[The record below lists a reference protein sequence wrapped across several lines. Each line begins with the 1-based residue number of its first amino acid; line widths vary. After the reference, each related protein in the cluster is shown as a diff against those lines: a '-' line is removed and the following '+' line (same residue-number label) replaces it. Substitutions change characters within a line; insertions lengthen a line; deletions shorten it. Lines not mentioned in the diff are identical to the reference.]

1 MTAPSDSSGR
11 SDWSDRSD
19 SSDRSDPDAESA
31 RYDPSRPSV
40 ETREVNREERPDRST
55 AAEPRSA
62 DWWYLVAAVPVVYV
76 VPFLLVGVALVWL
89 LFAAV
94 GAGVSPDAFALA
106 GGLGFGL
113 LMVGALAVGAL
124 TVLVTLLLPVALYK
138 DIEAIEHADPEWT
151 PDRDLYVIVS
161 LAGLFVGGLSAVVAL
176 YYLYQRHVHVGV
188 P

>member
-1 MTAPSDSSGR
+1 MTAPDH
-11 SDWSDRSD
+11 SD
-19 SSDRSDPDAESA
+19 SSDRSDTAERSDRNA
-31 RYDPSRPSV
+31 ERGRHDPPRSGV
-40 ETREVNREERPDRST
+40 EAGEMERAERPGRGT
-55 AAEPRSA
+55 AAEPRSS

-76 VPFLLVGVALVWL
+76 VPFVLVAVAVVWL

-113 LMVGALAVGAL
+113 LMVGVLAVGAL

-138 DIEAIEHADPEWT
+138 DIEAVEHASPEWT
-151 PDRDLYVIVS
+151 PDRDLYVILS

-176 YYLYQRHVHVGV
+176 YYLYQRHAHVGV